1 MFIPS
6 ASSGSETT
14 YSCDYWGFD
23 ASVPCLYVGGYY
35 SQYGNRGLFFVD
47 YYAATSASAGIGC
60 RLLELP

>member
-14 YSCDYWGFD
+14 YSCDYWGFN
-23 ASVPCLYVGGYY
+23 ASGPCLFVGGHY
-35 SQYGNRGLFFVD
+35 SRHGDHGLFFVS
-47 YYAATSASAGIGC
+47 YYSATFANANIGC